1 MSDINWHHD
10 GRRIT
15 LPVRI
20 MRADN
25 PADLTFLDAVAL
37 VDTGATT
44 SGIDQS
50 IAEKLGL
57 EPLGKRPLQSAQGL
71 GHTERFMFRIG
82 LMPDGSGETSLPF
95 IFDASYGFALTGCE
109 HFTALIGMDILRQC
123 DFSIDRQ
130 GRCRL
135 GFG

>member
-1 MSDINWHHD
+1 MSQINWLHD

-20 MRADN
+20 LRADN
-25 PADLTFLDAVAL
+25 PFDLTFLDAVAL
-37 VDTGATT
+37 VDTGATV
-44 SGIDQS
+44 SGIDES
-50 IAEKLGL
+50 FAEKLGL
-57 EPLGKRPLQSAQGL
+57 EPLGKRPLQSAHGL

-82 LMPDGSGETSLPF
+82 LMPDGSDQMSLPF
-95 IFDASYGFALTGCE
+95 IFDASYGFGLRGSE

-123 DFSIDRQ
+123 DFSIDRH

-135 GFG
+135 VFG